1 VGIDVSTDWLDG
13 CVRPAAG
20 PSGAAWRSAN
30 DAAGIAQV
38 VARLQE
44 VAPTLIV
51 VEATGR
57 LEQPLV
63 GALAAVGLPVAV
75 VNPRQVRDFARAT
88 GRLAKTDQL
97 DAAVLAHFADAVRP
111 TPRAMAD
118 AELQVLRALVERRR
132 QLSELLTAE
141 RNRQLTAPA
150 VVQADLQAHLDW
162 LQAHLKELD
171 TQLRAQLQA
180 NEHWRAQDALLHSVP
195 GVGLILS
202 ATLLSLLPELGQRDR
217 KPLGALVGVAPFNR
231 DSGRWRGQRAIWG
244 GRAAIRAVLYMGAL
258 VGIRHNPVLRAFYQ
272 RLVQAGKPKKVALV
286 ACMHKL
292 LTILNAI
299 LAHQTPWQPPQ
310 PDPEVATA

>member
-1 VGIDVSTDWLDG
+1 
-13 CVRPAAG
+13 
-20 PSGAAWRSAN
+20 
-30 DAAGIAQV
+30 
-38 VARLQE
+38 
-44 VAPTLIV
+44 
-51 VEATGR
+51 
-57 LEQPLV
+57 
-63 GALAAVGLPVAV
+63 LPVAV